1 MRKTTMQDIADELGI
16 SRVTVWKVMTMREG
30 VSDYTR
36 KAVIMKAIQLKY
48 RIPDDVKEMFD
59 NISDKSVEYLT
70 QQMQLEENSDK
81 TEKNKTETP
90 VSSHASVYMQS
101 QDNKPTVSVT
111 VSRPETSVFWMSII
125 HEIAKEASLLGINLM
140 YTYLPSDIGPDYV
153 LPSVLTNGTVQGMIV
168 LNVYSEELLSMLSAL
183 PVPKVF
189 MDTVTKFPYRKLNGD
204 LILIEGRSGIG
215 EIVDHLAEKGKKRFG
230 FIGDIEYA
238 QTNYERYYGFLHSL
252 EKNNLPLIKECCLTG
267 SIGANTY
274 YEEIHSFIDSLKTL
288 PEVFVCVSDF
298 VASIVYKDLTA
309 RGLAVP
315 EDILISGFDGNPEYF
330 GLFDLTTVQVHN
342 EELGLRLMQQLFY
355 RIRHPNACNEIIY
368 LCCEVIFRHST
379 DC

>member
-1 MRKTTMQDIADELGI
+1 MQDIADELDI

-30 VSDYTR
+30 VSDSTR
-36 KAVIMKAIQLKY
+36 KEVIETAIRLKY
-48 RIPDDVKEMFD
+48 RVPENVR
-59 NISDKSVEYLT
+59 NLYDKLLAQSEEYLSE
-70 QQMQLEENSDK
+70 QMPIEEPPSENTAGEGNPPD
-81 TEKNKTETP
+81 
-90 VSSHASVYMQS
+90 ASILFRTRPAADQ
-101 QDNKPTVSVT
+101 KLTISVT

-125 HEIAKEASLLGINLM
+125 HEIAKEASSLGVNLM
-140 YTYLPSDIGPDYV
+140 YTYLPSDNIENDYE

-168 LNVYSEELLSMLSAL
+168 LNVYSEELLGKLSAL
-183 PVPKVF
+183 PIPKVF

-215 EIVDHLAEKGKKRFG
+215 EIVDTLAEKGKKRFG

-252 EKNNLPLIKECCLTG
+252 EKYNLPLLKDCCLTG
-267 SIGANTY
+267 SIGTNTY
-274 YEEIHSFIDSLKTL
+274 YEEIHAFIDSIKEL

-298 VASIVYKDLTA
+298 VASIVYKDLTS
-309 RGLAVP
+309 RSLSVP

-330 GLFDLTTVQVHN
+330 GYFDLTTVQVHN
-342 EELGLRLMQQLFY
+342 DELGLRLMHQLMY
-355 RIRHPNACNEIIY
+355 RIRNPKACNEIIY
-368 LCCEVIFRHST
+368 LCSEVIFRHST